1 MPCADGFTWYG
12 EPSLIP
18 RAASAFAFITFPE
31 EIDVKA
37 RGMLCTY
44 FTHLKGTMYPIA
56 RYAFSDAADAYWFH
70 WTQVD
75 LAYLHSVLFTTSFFY
90 DTLTVQKSESTK
102 YHSYRAIRELN
113 KQLADSKT
121 ALSDTTTTVVMA
133 MALIA
138 ACFGD
143 LESAHIHVAGLK
155 RIIDLRGGITAYRS
169 RPLLQAKLYRICTGC
184 EPAFP
189 NEALPYSSAFDHLPR
204 LSPLKPPDASSPSRS
219 RAFVRTLDRR
229 LYKIFKD
236 VQDLSQ
242 LLNSSYE
249 TGHKIQQL
257 ALEEL
262 LTSVQSRLL
271 KLRFHN
277 SANSISEL
285 LRLALTA
292 YLTTVFWSFPDL
304 KFDYPHLAAQLRRT
318 CLSFSPTTITEKRHF
333 VWALTVGAISLYHG
347 HDQAWLRQRLYP
359 LIPEYL
365 GSNWLQARET
375 LSQVMWIGS
384 IHDCPAIEVFGGFLR
399 ESYER
404 AAPIVEASPDW

>member
-1 MPCADGFTWYG
+1 MPFADGFTWYG

-31 EIDVKA
+31 EIDVKE
-37 RGMLCTY
+37 RGMLCTC
-44 FTHLKGTMYPIA
+44 TMYPIA

-90 DTLTVQKSESTK
+90 DTLAGHKSESTK
-102 YHSYRAIRELN
+102 YHSYRTIRELN
-113 KQLADSKT
+113 KQLADSET

-143 LESAHIHVAGLK
+143 LESAHIHVTGLK
-155 RIIDLRGGITAYRS
+155 RIIDLRGGITAYR
-169 RPLLQAKLYRICTGC
+169 
-184 EPAFP
+184 
-189 NEALPYSSAFDHLPR
+189 N
-204 LSPLKPPDASSPSRS
+204 
-219 RAFVRTLDRR
+219 RR

-236 VQDLSQ
+236 VQDLSH

-271 KLRFHN
+271 KLKFHD

-292 YLTTVFWSFPDL
+292 YLTTVFWSFPGL
-304 KFDYPHLAAQLRRT
+304 KFDYPHLSAQLRRA

-333 VWALTVGAISLYHG
+333 VWALMVGAISLYHG

-365 GSNWLQARET
+365 GTSWLQARET
-375 LSQVMWIGS
+375 LSQIMWIGS

-399 ESYER
+399 ENYER
-404 AAPIVEASPDW
+404 SAPIVEDSPDW